1 MSKDLKNMNRDLT
14 WTNCPN
20 PECKSPIL
28 PKLTVQFGE
37 EINKNGDMKTNTCN
51 YDTVVLFSPYILKNN
66 YNTSFSRNVGVKLD
80 VHDLMM
86 KYSPIFWNSLWY
98 FKINGLEYDFMQ
110 PYYYRLQEIKPY
122 RELKVSL
129 VENGKESD
137 DEDEKA
143 PFEIN
148 KFKIN
153 KNSFT
158 I

>member
-1 MSKDLKNMNRDLT
+1 M
-14 WTNCPN
+14 
-20 PECKSPIL
+20 L

-37 EINKNGDMKTNTCN
+37 EINKNGEMKTNTCN

-80 VHDLMM
+80 VHELMM

-98 FKINGLEYDFMQ
+98 FKINKLDYDFML

-122 RELKVSL
+122 KDLKVSL
-129 VENGKESD
+129 VENGKNESD
-137 DEDEKA
+137 DEDDRE

-148 KFKIN
+148 KFKIS

-158 I
+158 IK